1 MKNQLNR
8 DLIEELN
15 ESNNP
20 EFLDNVNDKIYD
32 LISCTI
38 SDISLKSPFIKTDKC
53 VLLPVNELYTGAV
66 SQLSEF
72 TYFLGVEN
80 PQIEFNSKKR
90 SNFWKNLW
98 REFRA
103 SWRPGKKKYKKQ
115 KNTLST
121 DPVDK
126 YNLNDFKHDIVKVMA
141 DYLSQTSVIYEYT
154 SHLSIV
160 GIDDF
165 GTNVRINIIVCCY
178 DSRKNLYKIYNQ
190 RKNKYF
196 VVDFGNRFSNI
207 SYKTKTCGLIYID
220 MIKLINILYSKNY
233 NKIPNQILVESLLF
247 NCPNILFDNND
258 VYKTFVNVANYI
270 RLANPQSF
278 LSICDGSKTIF
289 QDELIT
295 KNNSH
300 LDYSKIIGMLD
311 NFKY

>member
-20 EFLDNVNDKIYD
+20 EFLDNVNDKMYD

-38 SDISLKSPFIKTDKC
+38 SDISLKSPFIKPDKC
-53 VLLPVNELYTGAV
+53 VFFPVNELYTCAV
-66 SQLSEF
+66 SQLSEL

-80 PQIEFNSKKR
+80 PQIEFNSKKK
-90 SNFWKNLW
+90 SNFWKNFW
-98 REFRA
+98 REFKA
-103 SWRPGKKKYKKQ
+103 SWRLGKKKYKKE
-115 KNTLST
+115 KKSVSVAA
-121 DPVDK
+121 VDK
-126 YNLNDFKHDIVKVMA
+126 YNLIDFKHDIVKTLA
-141 DYLSQTSVIYEYT
+141 DYLRQTSVVYEYN

-165 GTNVRINIIVCCY
+165 VTNVRINIIVCCY
-178 DSRKNLYKIYNQ
+178 DSHKNLYKIYNQ
-190 RKNKYF
+190 QKNKYF

-207 SYKTKTCGLIYID
+207 AYKVKTCGLVYVD
-220 MIKLINILYSKNY
+220 MIKLINILYSKKY

-247 NCPNILFDNND
+247 DCPNLLFGDD
-258 VYKTFVNVANYI
+258 VYRTFVNVANFI

-295 KNNSH
+295 KNNSQ
-300 LDYSKIIGMLD
+300 LDFSKIIKMLD
-311 NFKY
+311 DFKY